1 MKILETQYKG
11 GYQVKE
17 GGDYLVR
24 PAREREATEHWHEFA
39 VVRVATGEVVGMY
52 GSRTSA
58 NRRAQQLTSPNP
70 AEQQLGFQS
79 RKGLAK
85 ILREIRRKQ
94 VLASLARRSAK

>member
-24 PAREREATEHWHEFA
+24 PAKEGEATEHWHRFA

-52 GSRTSA
+52 GSRASA
-58 NRRAQQLTSPNP
+58 NRRAQQLTSSNP
-70 AEQQLGFQS
+70 AEQQRGFRS

-94 VLASLARRSAK
+94 VLANRAAKGLA